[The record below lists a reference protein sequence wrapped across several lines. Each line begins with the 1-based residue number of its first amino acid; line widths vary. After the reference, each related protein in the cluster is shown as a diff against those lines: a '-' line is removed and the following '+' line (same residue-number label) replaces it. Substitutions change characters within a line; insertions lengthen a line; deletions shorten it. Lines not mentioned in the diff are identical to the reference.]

1 VIVRIAGEGQYRIDD
16 DCVARLNE
24 LDEQAVAAV
33 EKGDEDTFTELFARM
48 IDIVRS
54 DGEPLDDDELTTSD
68 VIIPPADTSLD
79 EARADFTGE
88 GLIPG

>member
-1 VIVRIAGEGQYRIDD
+1 VIVRIAGEGQFRIDD
-16 DCVARLNE
+16 DCVSRLNE

-33 EKGDEDTFTELFARM
+33 EKGDEDAFRDLFAQM
-48 IDIVRS
+48 LDVVRS
-54 DGEPLDDDELTTSD
+54 DGRPLADDELETSD
-68 VIIPPADTSLD
+68 VIIPPPDTSLE